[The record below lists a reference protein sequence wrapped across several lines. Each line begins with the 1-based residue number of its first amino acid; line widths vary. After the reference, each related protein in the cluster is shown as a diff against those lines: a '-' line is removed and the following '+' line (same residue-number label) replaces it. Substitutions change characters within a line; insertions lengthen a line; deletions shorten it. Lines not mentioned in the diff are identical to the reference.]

1 MRLEVDSGG
10 YDSAAEALDGGNHVL
25 AGGYTTLTGK
35 LGSYSAMAGDDISSE
50 DFVKNYDS
58 AAAEAVAAFS
68 ELTTAYGNLAVLTAT
83 SGANHREA
91 NRRSVYKKGGGPAGD
106 DKAPQP
112 EIVSIYTPPSSLGGD
127 NADVPEFWNLIVDHL
142 QGWAWPSADTG
153 KLREAA
159 STWRSAAGTID
170 RAPSYASVASSQLG
184 RQRSPEVAFATSALR
199 ELRTNSTDLA
209 EQCRE
214 LATACDDYAEQ
225 VDKTRET
232 IKDLVRDLAIEIGAT
247 AVISGIASFVTFGG
261 AAVVGGGVATA
272 RAISCARRII
282 TVLAALKAVR
292 AIAVM
297 ACTLPK
303 LQRIRHALR
312 KYQTARAVRHAS
324 RAAGAGPRT
333 LWTSWAQYP
342 KVQHAGREYAL
353 VGDRLYARH
362 AVDRLQPS
370 GLGAPAG
377 ATGAGRSISP
387 RFIDHLLDTVK
398 PSTVTTPQGAIRQIY
413 ESGGVRIV
421 TEDDIVITVIT
432 RTN

>member
-10 YDSAAEALDGGNHVL
+10 YDSAAEALVGGNGVL
-25 AGGYTTLTGK
+25 ARGYGTLTGR
-35 LGSYSAMAGDDISSE
+35 LGLYSAMAGDDTSSE
-50 DFVKNYDS
+50 DFVKNYD
-58 AAAEAVAAFS
+58 AAAADAVAAFA
-68 ELTTAYGNLAVLTAT
+68 ELTTAYGNLSIVTSV
-83 SGANHREA
+83 SGANHRAA
-91 NRRSVYKKGGGPAGD
+91 NVSSVYTSGGPPAD
-106 DKAPQP
+106 ETREPQP
-112 EIVSIYTPPSSLGGD
+112 EVVSTYTPPSSLGGD
-127 NADVPEFWNLIVDHL
+127 NADMPEFWNLVVDHL
-142 QGWAWPSADTG
+142 QGYAWPNADTG

-159 STWRSAAGTID
+159 STWRDAAGAID
-170 RAPSYASVASSQLG
+170 RAPSFATMASTQLG
-184 RQRSPEVAFATSALR
+184 AQRSPEIPFARAALR
-199 ELRTNSTDLA
+199 EIGTQSSDLA

-214 LATACDDYAEQ
+214 LATACDEYAQQ
-225 VDKTRET
+225 VDETRQT

-247 AVISGIASFVTFGG
+247 AVVSGVLSVVTFGG
-261 AAVVGGGVATA
+261 AAAVGAGVATA

-282 TVLAALKAVR
+282 AVVAALKAIR
-292 AIAVM
+292 AVAVM
-297 ACTLPK
+297 ARTLPK

-312 KYQTARAVRHAS
+312 RYQTARAVRRAS

-333 LWTSWAQYP
+333 VWTSWAQYP

-387 RFIDHLLDTVK
+387 RFVDHLLDTVK

-413 ESGGVRIV
+413 QSGGVRIV
-421 TEDDIVITVIT
+421 TEDNIVITVIT
-432 RTN
+432 RTT